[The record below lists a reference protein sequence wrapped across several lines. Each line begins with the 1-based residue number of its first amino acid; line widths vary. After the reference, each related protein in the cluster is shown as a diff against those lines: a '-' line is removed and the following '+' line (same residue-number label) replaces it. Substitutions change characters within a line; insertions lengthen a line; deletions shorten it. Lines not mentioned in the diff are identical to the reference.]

1 MTARSPGTYVL
12 HAVYMRPWEEQGIN
26 SLEVVLTAT
35 EPAGND
41 AKTAALPEPM
51 TVRGETKV
59 RKEYALKLKSN
70 PTTGFKWKVVDDGGL
85 HVKESYVS
93 DTRNRSI
100 CGAGGTTI
108 YKLAADTPGEYR
120 FVAQY
125 GRDWEDS
132 PIKSIV
138 LLLTVKPGFRLFR

>member
-1 MTARSPGTYVL
+1 
-12 HAVYMRPWEEQGIN
+12 
-26 SLEVVLTAT
+26 
-35 EPAGND
+35 
-41 AKTAALPEPM
+41 
-51 TVRGETKV
+51 
-59 RKEYALKLKSN
+59 
-70 PTTGFKWKVVDDGGL
+70 
-85 HVKESYVS
+85 ESYVS